1 MFSGCNKS
9 LDSKETELE
18 SSNQEPS
25 PSGDKNAEVDLVP
38 CSALKCV
45 PIATSGGA
53 DVYEVP
59 GCHLSFQWGSQKL
72 LQRLVSHEF
81 TVYLSVFNLFLNQW
95 IMAISNG
102 CKPDNFISR
111 NSLKHNFTKIQGL
124 RLDFVDCEYFL
135 ESNSPD
141 ILALCET
148 DQDNS
153 IDFASFSVSVVF
165 LQSERTLLLI
175 CMVL

>member
-25 PSGDKNAEVDLVP
+25 PSVDKNVEVDLVP

-59 GCHLSFQWGSQKL
+59 GCHLSFQ
-72 LQRLVSHEF
+72 
-81 TVYLSVFNLFLNQW
+81 
-95 IMAISNG
+95 
-102 CKPDNFISR
+102 
-111 NSLKHNFTKIQGL
+111 
-124 RLDFVDCEYFL
+124 
-135 ESNSPD
+135 
-141 ILALCET
+141 
-148 DQDNS
+148 
-153 IDFASFSVSVVF
+153 
-165 LQSERTLLLI
+165 
-175 CMVL
+175 

>member
-1 MFSGCNKS
+1 
-9 LDSKETELE
+9 
-18 SSNQEPS
+18 
-25 PSGDKNAEVDLVP
+25 
-38 CSALKCV
+38 
-45 PIATSGGA
+45 
-53 DVYEVP
+53 
-59 GCHLSFQWGSQKL
+59 
-72 LQRLVSHEF
+72 
-81 TVYLSVFNLFLNQW
+81 
-95 IMAISNG
+95 MAISNG

-175 CMVL
+175 CMVLEFM